1 MAQDTRDR
9 PLAAIA
15 FIIVAITVMSGQDV
29 ILKLMS
35 DRYPVWQFAVIRSVV
50 AVALLVLALVFT
62 GHLGLLRPRL
72 PGLLVLRGLL
82 TFVASTAYYLAIAA
96 VPLADA
102 VAMFFCAPLVVTA
115 LSVPLLGEPVGPRR
129 WTAVILGFVGV
140 LVIVRPGFATM
151 QGALLIAALTPVA
164 YGLSIIITRRIGYA
178 VAGSTLALYNMVV
191 FGLASA
197 AGSLLLHFLPLGTA
211 DHPSLAFLIRD
222 WSMPSPLHLALMS
235 ATGLITAVGHYFTA
249 RAYRDAAPS
258 LVAPFEYT
266 YFLLAIAFGFL
277 FWRDV
282 PDPPTFIGVG
292 IIFASGI
299 YIAHREATLA
309 RARSRAALAAG
320 ADTGPPARG

>member
-1 MAQDTRDR
+1 
-9 PLAAIA
+9 
-15 FIIVAITVMSGQDV
+15 MSGQDV

-50 AVALLVLALVFT
+50 AVALLVLALLLT
-62 GHLGLLRPRL
+62 GHLALLRPKL
-72 PGLLVLRGLL
+72 PGLLALRGLL
-82 TFVASTAYYLAIAA
+82 TFVAYTSYYLAIAA

-115 LSVPLLGEPVGPRR
+115 LSVPLLGESVGPRR
-129 WTAVILGFVGV
+129 WTAVIVGFIGV
-140 LVIVRPGFATM
+140 LVIVRPGFTSM
-151 QGALLIAALTPVA
+151 QGALLIATLTPVA

-197 AGSLLLHFLPLGTA
+197 AGSLLLYFLPLGTA
-211 DHPSLAFLIRD
+211 EHPSLAFLIRD
-222 WSMPSPLHLALMS
+222 WRMPSLPHLALMS
-235 ATGLITAVGHYFTA
+235 ATGLITAVGHYLTA
-249 RAYRDAAPS
+249 RAYRDAPPS

-266 YFLLAIAFGFL
+266 YFLLAITFGFI

-282 PDPPTFIGVG
+282 PDLPTFVGVG

-299 YIAHREATLA
+299 YIAHREARLA
-309 RARSRAALAAG
+309 RERSRTMRKVKAESC
-320 ADTGPPARG
+320 PPVRA